1 MWNVEEGMWSV
12 ETCAMKPPE
21 DSQRECTAA
30 SLGVGMILGL
40 KKTGTSLVDL
50 DSTTEPHPNPSLGD
64 SRQGL
69 Y

>member
-1 MWNVEEGMWSV
+1 MWNVEEGKGSGHLCR
-12 ETCAMKPPE
+12 EAPE
-21 DSQRECTAA
+21 DSQRECTTA

-40 KKTGTSLVDL
+40 KKTGTSLVDP
-50 DSTTEPHPNPSLGD
+50 DSTTEPHPNLSLGD